1 MFKNNMSSTSEIVGK
16 SNHTKKYISYILVL
30 FTFVI
35 ALWLSSQNEG
45 PSKFPKEVTDQF
57 TFTAWVNDGED
68 YLKKNYRWITKI
80 IANYIKEGYYI
91 LEDFLLD
98 SPWLLVAALLVLPC
112 LTAGGLRLG
121 LYSMF
126 VVYFWG
132 AVGMWDESL
141 QTLAL
146 MGLSVSLC
154 VFFGVIIGV
163 FCSQSDRFQNFMKPI
178 LDTMQVMPAFVYLF
192 PAVFFFGIG
201 GAPAILA
208 TMIYAMPPII
218 RLTNTGIRQVPAETI
233 ESATSFGSS
242 KLQLLFKVKIPLSL
256 PSIMMGIN
264 QVIMMALALVVLAC
278 FIGAEG
284 IGGQVWLAIRNLDVG
299 WAMEGGL
306 CILFMAIMFDRFSI
320 AFSKDPETL
329 PQNVQKFHLLP
340 QGWERYQ
347 IARVVEKP
355 LSILSYIL
363 NLICTKVTNS
373 IAYVS
378 IIIVSLF
385 NKTSA
390 RDIGEFITKKYYLIP
405 SLILLFLIS
414 LIDSTFYE
422 FGSFPKE
429 WKLSLRQPIANTV
442 DSLTVN
448 PGFIAFTKGLRAFV
462 YLNLLRPLD
471 IFLTHI
477 PWWYTMGIFVAIGYF
492 TVGLR
497 FAFITFLL
505 LLFIGACG
513 IWSQSMITLSSVLV
527 SVALCFAIGV
537 PLGIIASYNERFRN
551 VQNVVL
557 DAMQTL
563 PYFCYLIPV
572 LMFFGGG
579 IVSAVLATVI
589 YSIPP
594 IIRLTSLGLTQVSG
608 SFSEVS
614 RSFGGTLIQTLRKI
628 KFPLAVPSLV
638 IGFNQ
643 TVIMAFAMQIVTPL
657 IGGKGLGLEVFN
669 GLARSDTGRGL
680 AAGIGI
686 VLLAI
691 IIDRISLAWTRKQRI
706 ALGLDKN

>member
-1 MFKNNMSSTSEIVGK
+1 MASRSELISK
-16 SNHTKKYISYILVL
+16 SNQSKNLITYIIIAVVFLV
-30 FTFVI
+30 
-35 ALWLSSQNEG
+35 ALWLSTQSDG
-45 PSKFPKEVTDQF
+45 PSKFPKEVTDKF

-80 IANYIKEGYYI
+80 IANYIKNGYYFI
-91 LEDFLLD
+91 EDFLID
-98 SPWLLVAALLVLPC
+98 SPWILVASMIVLPC
-112 LTAGGLRLG
+112 LIAGGLRLG
-121 LYSMF
+121 LYSCF
-126 VVYFWG
+126 VIYFWG
-132 AVGMWDESL
+132 AVGMWNESL
-141 QTLAL
+141 QTVGL
-146 MGLSVSLC
+146 MGLSVLLC
-154 VFFGVIIGV
+154 VFFGIILGIL
-163 FCSQSDRFQNFMKPI
+163 CSQSDRFEKFMKPI

-192 PAVFFFGIG
+192 PALFFFGIG

-218 RLTNTGIRQVPAETI
+218 RLTNTGIRQVSEQTI

-242 KLQLLFKVKIPLSL
+242 KLQLLLKIKIPLSL

-306 CILFMAIMFDRFSI
+306 CILFMAIMFDRFSMS
-320 AFSKDPETL
+320 FSKQEATL
-329 PQNVQKFHLLP
+329 PSDVQKFYLLP
-340 QGWERYQ
+340 QSWEKYQ
-347 IARVVEKP
+347 IARLLEKP
-355 LSILSYIL
+355 LSITHSIIQYVCIK
-363 NLICTKVTNS
+363 TTNF
-373 IAYVS
+373 IAY
-378 IIIVSLF
+378 IF
-385 NKTSA
+385 N
-390 RDIGEFITKKYYLIP
+390 
-405 SLILLFLIS
+405 FLIS
-414 LIDSTFYE
+414 FINKSTANDIAEIISRRFYIIPSFIVFFIISIIDTNIFQ
-422 FGSFPKE
+422 FGSFPEE
-429 WKLSLRQPIANTV
+429 WKLSIRQPIADGV
-442 DSLTVN
+442 KALTVH
-448 PGFIAFTKGLRAFV
+448 PGFISFTKGLRGFV
-462 YLNLLRPLD
+462 YLNLLHPLD

-477 PWWYTMGIFVAIGYF
+477 PWWYTMAVFIAISYF

-497 FAFITFLL
+497 FALITGVLL
-505 LLFIGACG
+505 VFIGACG

-527 SVALCFAIGV
+527 SVVLCFAIGV
-537 PLGIIASYNERFRN
+537 PLGIIASYNERYRN
-551 VQNVVL
+551 IQNVVL

-594 IIRLTSLGLTQVSG
+594 IIRLTALGLTQVSG
-608 SFSEVS
+608 TYSEVS
-614 RSFGGTLIQTLRKI
+614 RSFGGTLIQTLNKV

-638 IGFNQ
+638 VGFNQ

-691 IIDRISLAWTRKQRI
+691 IIDRISLAWTKKQRE
-706 ALGLDKN
+706 ALGL

>member
-1 MFKNNMSSTSEIVGK
+1 MANLAETINKTNYSKNIITYSIV
-16 SNHTKKYISYILVL
+16 
-30 FTFVI
+30 FFVFII
-35 ALWLSSQNEG
+35 ALWLSMQNEN
-45 PSKFPKEVTDQF
+45 PSKFPKVITDEF
-57 TFTAWVNDGED
+57 KFTAWVNEGED
-68 YLKKNYRWITKI
+68 YLKKNYRWFTKI
-80 IANYIKEGYYI
+80 IASYIKEGYYF
-91 LEDFLLD
+91 LEDFFLEA
-98 SPWLLVAALLVLPC
+98 PWLLVAALFFLPC
-112 LTAGGLRLG
+112 LISGGLKLG
-121 LYSMF
+121 LYSLF

-132 AVGMWDESL
+132 ATGMWNESL
-141 QTLAL
+141 QTVAL
-146 MGLSVSLC
+146 MGLSVLLC
-154 VFFGVIIGV
+154 VFFGTMLGIL
-163 FCSQSDRFQNFMKPI
+163 CSQSDRFENFMKPV

-192 PAVFFFGIG
+192 PALFFFGIG

-218 RLTNTGIRQVPAETI
+218 RLTNTGIRQVSKETV

-242 KLQLLFKVKIPLSL
+242 KLQLLLKIKIPMSL

-306 CILFMAIMFDRFSI
+306 CILFMAIMFDRFSMS
-320 AFSKDPETL
+320 FSKQIDPLPSDVQKFYLL
-329 PQNVQKFHLLP
+329 PQN
-340 QGWERYQ
+340 WEKYQ
-347 IARVVEKP
+347 IARIVEKP
-355 LSILSYIL
+355 LSLVSSIIDYICIKIT
-363 NLICTKVTNS
+363 NLI
-373 IAYVS
+373 AYIS
-378 IIIVSLF
+378 ELLISLF
-385 NKTSA
+385 SKDNA
-390 RDIGEFITKKYYLIP
+390 NEIREFISKRYYVIP
-405 SLILLFLIS
+405 SLIVLFLIS
-414 LIDSTFYE
+414 FVNSSIYEIGTFP
-422 FGSFPKE
+422 SD
-429 WKLSLRQPIANTV
+429 WKLSIRQPIADGV
-442 DSLTVN
+442 RALTVH
-448 PGFIAFTKGLRAFV
+448 PGFIGFTKGLRAFV
-462 YLNLLRPLD
+462 YLNLLHPLD
-471 IFLTHI
+471 VFLTHI
-477 PWWYTMGIFVAIGYF
+477 PWWFTMGIFISIGYF

-497 FAFITFLL
+497 FAFITAIL

-527 SVALCFAIGV
+527 SVFLCFALGV
-537 PLGIIASYNERFRN
+537 PLGIIASYSERFRN
-551 VQNVVL
+551 IQNIVL

-608 SFSEVS
+608 TYSEVS
-614 RSFGGTLIQTLRKI
+614 RSFGGTLLQTLNKV

-691 IIDRISLAWTRKQRI
+691 IIDRISLAWTKKQRI
-706 ALGLDKN
+706 ALGLEKN

>member
-1 MFKNNMSSTSEIVGK
+1 MSSEQTVIVDK
-16 SNHTKKYISYILVL
+16 SGSSKSVITYVAIILVFLVAL
-30 FTFVI
+30 F
-35 ALWLSSQNEG
+35 LSSQSEG
-45 PSKFPKEVTDQF
+45 PSKLPKVVTDEF

-68 YLKKNYRWITKI
+68 YLKKNYRWMTKI
-80 IANYIKEGYYI
+80 IAGYIKSGYYF
-91 LEDFLLD
+91 LEDFLID
-98 SPWLLVAALLVLPC
+98 SPWLLVASIIFLPC
-112 LTAGGLRLG
+112 LIAGGLRLG
-121 LYSMF
+121 LYSLF
-126 VVYFWG
+126 VIYFWG

-141 QTLAL
+141 QTVAL
-146 MGLSVSLC
+146 MGLSVLLC
-154 VFFGVIIGV
+154 VFFGVILGV
-163 FCSQSDRFQNFMKPI
+163 LCSQSDRFDGFMKPI

-192 PAVFFFGIG
+192 PALFFFGIG

-208 TMIYAMPPII
+208 TMIYAMPPVI
-218 RLTNTGIRQVPAETI
+218 RLTNSGIRQVSKDTI

-242 KLQLLFKVKIPLSL
+242 KLQLLLKIKIPLSL

-306 CILFMAIMFDRFSI
+306 CILFMAIMFDRFSM
-320 AFSKDPETL
+320 SLTKQKDILPSDVQPFYLL
-329 PQNVQKFHLLP
+329 PQNWEKF
-340 QGWERYQ
+340 QV
-347 IARVVEKP
+347 ARLIEKP
-355 LSILSYIL
+355 ILYLHFAI
-363 NLICTKVTNS
+363 NLICKSVANLIATFVKYIFS
-373 IAYVS
+373 IFNKENAEDLREFLSRRYYVIPS
-378 IIIVSLF
+378 FIVFIIISLVD
-385 NKTSA
+385 S
-390 RDIGEFITKKYYLIP
+390 YLI
-405 SLILLFLIS
+405 SIG
-414 LIDSTFYE
+414 TFPE
-422 FGSFPKE
+422 E
-429 WKLSLRQPIANTV
+429 WKLSIRQPIADGV
-442 DSLTVN
+442 KSLTIN

-471 IFLTHI
+471 TFLTHI
-477 PWWYTMGIFVAIGYF
+477 PWWYTMSVFVAIGYF

-497 FAFITFLL
+497 FAIITALL

-513 IWSQSMITLSSVLV
+513 IWPQSMITLSSVLV
-527 SVALCFAIGV
+527 SVVLCFAIGV
-537 PLGIIASYNERFRN
+537 PLGIIASYNQRFKE
-551 VQNVVL
+551 VLNVVL

-594 IIRLTSLGLTQVSG
+594 IIRLTALGLTQVSG
-608 SFSEVS
+608 TYSEVS
-614 RSFGGTLIQTLRKI
+614 RSFGGTLLQTLQKI

-643 TVIMAFAMQIVTPL
+643 TVVMAFAMQIVTPL

-691 IIDRISLAWTRKQRI
+691 IIDRITLAWTKKQRQ
-706 ALGLDKN
+706 ALGLEAN

>member
-1 MFKNNMSSTSEIVGK
+1 M
-16 SNHTKKYISYILVL
+16 
-30 FTFVI
+30 
-35 ALWLSSQNEG
+35 
-45 PSKFPKEVTDQF
+45 
-57 TFTAWVNDGED
+57 
-68 YLKKNYRWITKI
+68 TKI
-80 IANYIKEGYYI
+80 IAGYIKSGYYF
-91 LEDFLLD
+91 LEDFLID
-98 SPWLLVAALLVLPC
+98 SPWLLVASIIFLPC
-112 LTAGGLRLG
+112 LIAGGLRLG
-121 LYSMF
+121 LYSLF
-126 VVYFWG
+126 VIYFWG

-141 QTLAL
+141 QTVAL
-146 MGLSVSLC
+146 MGLSVLLC
-154 VFFGVIIGV
+154 VFFGVILGV
-163 FCSQSDRFQNFMKPI
+163 LCSQSDRFDGFMKPI

-192 PAVFFFGIG
+192 PALFFFGIG

-208 TMIYAMPPII
+208 TMIYAMPPVI
-218 RLTNTGIRQVPAETI
+218 RLTNSGIRQVSKDTI

-242 KLQLLFKVKIPLSL
+242 KLQLLFKIKIPLSL

-306 CILFMAIMFDRFSI
+306 CILFMAIMFDRFSM
-320 AFSKDPETL
+320 SLTKQKDILPSDVQPFYLL
-329 PQNVQKFHLLP
+329 PQNWEKF
-340 QGWERYQ
+340 QV
-347 IARVVEKP
+347 ARLIEKP
-355 LSILSYIL
+355 ILYLHFAI
-363 NLICTKVTNS
+363 NLICKSVTNFIATFVKYIFS
-373 IAYVS
+373 IFNKENAEDLREFLSRRYYVIPS
-378 IIIVSLF
+378 FIVFIIISLVD
-385 NKTSA
+385 S
-390 RDIGEFITKKYYLIP
+390 YLI
-405 SLILLFLIS
+405 SIG
-414 LIDSTFYE
+414 TFPE
-422 FGSFPKE
+422 E
-429 WKLSLRQPIANTV
+429 WKLSIRQPIADGV
-442 DSLTVN
+442 KSLTIN

-471 IFLTHI
+471 TFLTHI
-477 PWWYTMGIFVAIGYF
+477 PWWYTMSVFVAIGYF

-497 FAFITFLL
+497 FAIITALL

-513 IWSQSMITLSSVLV
+513 IWPQSMITLSSVLV
-527 SVALCFAIGV
+527 SVVLCFAIGV
-537 PLGIIASYNERFRN
+537 PLGIIASYNQRFKE
-551 VQNVVL
+551 VLNVVL

-594 IIRLTSLGLTQVSG
+594 IIRLTALGLTQVSG
-608 SFSEVS
+608 TYSEVS
-614 RSFGGTLIQTLRKI
+614 RSFGGTLLQTLQKI

-643 TVIMAFAMQIVTPL
+643 TVVMAFAMQIVTPL

-691 IIDRISLAWTRKQRI
+691 IIDRITLAWTKKQRQ
-706 ALGLDKN
+706 ALGLEAN

>member
-1 MFKNNMSSTSEIVGK
+1 MDAVQKTLENKNNTK
-16 SNHTKKYISYILVL
+16 SIIKYSLVL
-30 FTFVI
+30 LVFI
-35 ALWLSSQNEG
+35 GALFLSTQNDG
-45 PSKFPKEVTDQF
+45 PSKFPKVVTDEF
-57 TFTAWVNDGED
+57 TFTAWVNEGED

-80 IANYIKEGYYI
+80 LANYIKAGYYF

-98 SPWLLVAALLVLPC
+98 SPWILVAAILTLPC
-112 LTAGGLRLG
+112 FIVGGLKLG
-121 LYSMF
+121 LFSCF
-126 VVYFWG
+126 VIYFWG
-132 AVGMWDESL
+132 AVGLWEASL
-141 QTLAL
+141 QTVAL
-146 MGLSVSLC
+146 MGLSVFLC
-154 VFFGVIIGV
+154 VFFGVLLGIA
-163 FCSQSDRFQNFMKPI
+163 CSQSDRFENFMKPV

-192 PAVFFFGIG
+192 PALFFFGIG

-208 TMIYAMPPII
+208 TMIYSMPPII
-218 RLTNTGIRQVPAETI
+218 RLTNTGIRQVSKETV

-242 KLQLLFKVKIPLSL
+242 KLQLLLKIKIPMSL

-284 IGGQVWLAIRNLDVG
+284 IGGQVWQAIRRLDVG

-306 CILFMAIMFDRFSI
+306 CILFMAIMFDRFSK
-320 AFSKDPETL
+320 ACSNKEDKL
-329 PQNVQKFHLLP
+329 PSNVKKFHLLP
-340 QGWERYQ
+340 QNLEKYK
-347 IARVVEKP
+347 IARILEMP
-355 LSILSYIL
+355 LDIASKIIDFICIKITNFIAILTSILI
-363 NLICTKVTNS
+363 S
-373 IAYVS
+373 I
-378 IIIVSLF
+378 F
-385 NKTSA
+385 NKNA
-390 RDIGEFITKKYYLIP
+390 ANDIGEFITGRFYLIP
-405 SLILLFLIS
+405 SLLALFVIS
-414 LIDSTFYE
+414 FIDSNLYE
-422 FGSFPKE
+422 IGTFPKE
-429 WKLSLRQPIANTV
+429 WKLSIRQPISNAV
-442 DSLTVN
+442 ESLTVD
-448 PGFIAFTKGLRAFV
+448 PGFIAFSKGLRGFV

-471 IFLTHI
+471 IFLTHT
-477 PWWYTMGIFVAIGYF
+477 PWWYTLAVFASIGYF

-497 FAFITFLL
+497 FAIITIIL

-513 IWSQSMITLSSVLV
+513 IWPQSMITLSSVLV
-527 SVALCFAIGV
+527 SVLLCFIIGV
-537 PLGIIASYNERFRN
+537 PLGIIASYSERFKN
-551 VQNVVL
+551 IQDVVL

-594 IIRLTSLGLTQVSG
+594 IIRLTALGLTQVSG
-608 SFSEVS
+608 TYSEVS
-614 RSFGGTLIQTLRKI
+614 RSFGGSLLQTLNKV

-680 AAGIGI
+680 AAGVGI

-691 IIDRISLAWTRKQRI
+691 IIDRISLAWTKKQRI
-706 ALGLDKN
+706 ALGLAKK

>member
-1 MFKNNMSSTSEIVGK
+1 MSSSTELLAK
-16 SNHTKKYISYILVL
+16 PNHSKKVISYVLILL
-30 FTFVI
+30 TFLV
-35 ALWLSSQNEG
+35 ALWLSTQSEG
-45 PSKFPKEVTDQF
+45 PSKFPKVVTDEF
-57 TFTAWVNDGED
+57 KFTAWVNDGES

-80 IANYIKEGYYI
+80 IANYIKEGYYF
-91 LEDFLLD
+91 LEDFFLD
-98 SPWLLVAALLVLPC
+98 SPWILIAAIMVLPC
-112 LTAGGLRLG
+112 LIAGGLRLG
-121 LYSMF
+121 LYSCF
-126 VVYFWG
+126 VIYFWG

-141 QTLAL
+141 QTVAL
-146 MGLSVSLC
+146 MGLSVLLC
-154 VFFGVIIGV
+154 VFFGVTLGV
-163 FCSQSDRFQNFMKPI
+163 LCSQSDRFENFMKPI

-192 PAVFFFGIG
+192 PALFFFGIG

-218 RLTNTGIRQVPAETI
+218 RLTNSGIRQVSKESI

-242 KLQLLFKVKIPLSL
+242 KLQLLFKIKIPLSL
-256 PSIMMGIN
+256 PSIMMGVN

-306 CILFMAIMFDRFSI
+306 CILFMAIMLDRFSL
-320 AFSKDPETL
+320 AFSKEPETL
-329 PQNVQKFHLLP
+329 PLDVQKFYLLP
-340 QGWERYQ
+340 QSWEKYQ
-347 IARVVEKP
+347 IARVIEKP
-355 LSILSYIL
+355 LSLLSYITDV
-363 NLICTKVTNS
+363 ICTKITNL
-373 IAYVS
+373 IAY
-378 IIIVSLF
+378 IFTLIVSLI
-385 NKTSA
+385 NKSSA
-390 RDIGEFITKKYYLIP
+390 LDVGDFISRKYYLIP
-405 SLILLFLIS
+405 SLLILFLIS
-414 LIDSTFYE
+414 FIDSTFFE
-422 FGSFPKE
+422 FGTFPKD
-429 WKLSLRQPIANTV
+429 WKLSLRQPIANGV
-442 DSLTVN
+442 ESLTVN
-448 PGFIAFTKGLRAFV
+448 ESFIAFTKGLRGFV
-462 YLNLLRPLD
+462 YLKLLKPLD
-471 IFLTHI
+471 TFLTHI

-497 FAFITFLL
+497 FAFITLLL
-505 LLFIGACG
+505 LLFIAACG
-513 IWSQSMITLSSVLV
+513 IWTQSMVTLSSVLV
-527 SVALCFAIGV
+527 SVALCFALGV
-537 PLGIIASYNERFRN
+537 PLGVIASYNERFRN
-551 VQNVVL
+551 IQNVVL

-608 SFSEVS
+608 SYSEVS
-614 RSFGGTLIQTLRKI
+614 RSFGGTLMQTLKKV

-691 IIDRISLAWTRKQRI
+691 IIDRISLAWTRKQRL
-706 ALGLDKN
+706 ALGLSKN

>member
-1 MFKNNMSSTSEIVGK
+1 MSAEILGK
-16 SNHTKKYISYILVL
+16 SKPSKNIIKYLAVL
-30 FTFVI
+30 LIFLG
-35 ALWLSSQNEG
+35 ALWLSIQSEG
-45 PSKFPKEVTDQF
+45 QSKFPKSVTDEF

-80 IANYIKEGYYI
+80 IAGYIKSGYYF
-91 LEDFLLD
+91 LEDFLIE
-98 SPWLLVAALLVLPC
+98 SPWLLIASILFLPC
-112 LTAGGLRLG
+112 LIAGGLRLG
-121 LYSMF
+121 LYSLF
-126 VVYFWG
+126 VIYFWG
-132 AVGMWDESL
+132 GVGMWDESL

-146 MGLSVSLC
+146 MGLSVVLC
-154 VFFGVIIGV
+154 VFFGVVLGV
-163 FCSQSDRFQNFMKPI
+163 LCSQSDRFENFMKPI

-192 PAVFFFGIG
+192 PALFFFGIG

-208 TMIYAMPPII
+208 TMIYAMPPVI
-218 RLTNTGIRQVPAETI
+218 RLTNAGIRQVSEQII

-242 KLQLLFKVKIPLSL
+242 KLQLLFKIKIPLSL

-306 CILFMAIMFDRFSI
+306 CILFMAIMFDRFSMS
-320 AFSKDPETL
+320 FSKESERL
-329 PQNVQKFHLLP
+329 PSDVQKFYLLP
-340 QGWERYQ
+340 QSWEKYL
-347 IARVVEKP
+347 IARIIEKP
-355 LSILSYIL
+355 LSILHMILNQICKSITNFISYI
-363 NLICTKVTNS
+363 S
-373 IAYVS
+373 EF
-378 IIIVSLF
+378 IISLF
-385 NKTSA
+385 NKPLG
-390 RDIGEFITKKYYLIP
+390 RDFGEFIANRFYIIP
-405 SLILLFLIS
+405 SFVVFFIIS
-414 LIDSTFYE
+414 FVDTNIISIGTFPE
-422 FGSFPKE
+422 E
-429 WKLSLRQPIANTV
+429 WKLSIRQPIADTV
-442 DSLTVN
+442 KSLTVN

-462 YLNLLRPLD
+462 YLNLLNPLD
-471 IFLTHI
+471 TFLTHT
-477 PWWYTMGIFVAIGYF
+477 PWWYTTAVFALIGYY

-497 FAFITFLL
+497 FAFITVLL

-513 IWSQSMITLSSVLV
+513 IWPQSMITLSSVLV

-537 PLGIIASYNERFRN
+537 PLGIIASYNPRFKN
-551 VQNVVL
+551 IQNVVL

-608 SFSEVS
+608 TFSEVS
-614 RSFGGTLIQTLRKI
+614 RSFGGTTLQTLNKV

-686 VLLAI
+686 VLMAI
-691 IIDRISLAWTRKQRI
+691 IIDRISLAWTKKQRE
-706 ALGLDKN
+706 ALGL

>member
-1 MFKNNMSSTSEIVGK
+1 MSSEQTVVINK
-16 SNHTKKYISYILVL
+16 SNSTKSILTYSLILLV
-30 FTFVI
+30 FII
-35 ALWLSSQNEG
+35 ALFLSNQSEG
-45 PSKFPKEVTDQF
+45 PSKLPKVVTDEF

-68 YLKKNYRWITKI
+68 YLKKNYRWVTKI
-80 IANYIKEGYYI
+80 IAGYIKSGYYF
-91 LEDFLLD
+91 LEDFLID
-98 SPWLLVAALLVLPC
+98 SPWLLIASIIFLPC
-112 LTAGGLRLG
+112 LIAGGLRLG
-121 LYSMF
+121 LYSLF
-126 VVYFWG
+126 VIYFWG

-141 QTLAL
+141 QTVAL
-146 MGLSVSLC
+146 MGLSVLLC
-154 VFFGVIIGV
+154 VFFGVILGV
-163 FCSQSDRFQNFMKPI
+163 LCSQSDRFDGFMKPI

-192 PAVFFFGIG
+192 PALFFFGIG

-208 TMIYAMPPII
+208 TMIYAMPPVI
-218 RLTNTGIRQVPAETI
+218 RLTNSGIRQVSKDTI

-242 KLQLLFKVKIPLSL
+242 KLQLLFKIKIPLSL

-306 CILFMAIMFDRFSI
+306 CILFMAIMFDRFSM
-320 AFSKDPETL
+320 SLTKQKDTL
-329 PQNVQKFHLLP
+329 PSDVQEFYLLP
-340 QGWERYQ
+340 QSWEKFQ
-347 IARVVEKP
+347 VARFIEKP
-355 LSILSYIL
+355 LLYL
-363 NLICTKVTNS
+363 HFVVNLVCTNITNF
-373 IAYVS
+373 IA
-378 IIIVSLF
+378 IVFRNIFLFF
-385 NKTSA
+385 NKDFA
-390 RDIGEFITKKYYLIP
+390 EDLRDFLSKRYYIIP
-405 SLILLFLIS
+405 SFIVFLIIS
-414 LIDSTFYE
+414 LIDSYLISIGTFPE
-422 FGSFPKE
+422 E
-429 WKLSLRQPIANTV
+429 WKLSIRQPIADGV
-442 DSLTVN
+442 KSLTVN
-448 PGFIAFTKGLRAFV
+448 PGFIAFAKGLRAFV

-471 IFLTHI
+471 TFLTHI
-477 PWWYTMGIFVAIGYF
+477 PWWYTMSVFVAIGYF

-497 FAFITFLL
+497 FAVITALL

-513 IWSQSMITLSSVLV
+513 IWPQSMITLSSVLV
-527 SVALCFAIGV
+527 SVVLCFAIGV
-537 PLGIIASYNERFRN
+537 PLGIIASYNQRFKE
-551 VQNVVL
+551 VLNVVL

-589 YSIPP
+589 YAIPP
-594 IIRLTSLGLTQVSG
+594 IIRLTALGLTQVSG
-608 SFSEVS
+608 TYSEVS
-614 RSFGGTLIQTLRKI
+614 RSFGGTLFQTLKKI

-643 TVIMAFAMQIVTPL
+643 TVVMAFAMQIVTPL

-691 IIDRISLAWTRKQRI
+691 IIDRITLAWTKKQRQ
-706 ALGLDKN
+706 ALGLDAN

>member
-1 MFKNNMSSTSEIVGK
+1 MSSEQTVIVDK
-16 SNHTKKYISYILVL
+16 SGSSKSVITYVAILLVFLVAL
-30 FTFVI
+30 F
-35 ALWLSSQNEG
+35 LSSQSEG
-45 PSKFPKEVTDQF
+45 PSKLPKVVTDEF

-68 YLKKNYRWITKI
+68 YLKKNYRWMTKI
-80 IANYIKEGYYI
+80 IAGYIKSGYYF
-91 LEDFLLD
+91 LEDFLID
-98 SPWLLVAALLVLPC
+98 SPWLLVASIIFLPC
-112 LTAGGLRLG
+112 LIAGGLRLG
-121 LYSMF
+121 LYSLF
-126 VVYFWG
+126 VIYFWG

-141 QTLAL
+141 QTVAL
-146 MGLSVSLC
+146 MGLSVLLC
-154 VFFGVIIGV
+154 VFFGVILGV
-163 FCSQSDRFQNFMKPI
+163 LCSQSDRFDGFMKPI

-192 PAVFFFGIG
+192 PALFFFGIG

-208 TMIYAMPPII
+208 TMIYAMPPVI
-218 RLTNTGIRQVPAETI
+218 RLTNSGIRQVSKDTI

-242 KLQLLFKVKIPLSL
+242 KLQLLFKIKIPLSL

-306 CILFMAIMFDRFSI
+306 CILFMAIMFDRFSM
-320 AFSKDPETL
+320 SLTKQKDIL
-329 PQNVQKFHLLP
+329 PSDVQPFYLLP
-340 QGWERYQ
+340 QSWEKFQ
-347 IARVVEKP
+347 VARLIEKP
-355 LSILSYIL
+355 ILYLHFAI
-363 NLICTKVTNS
+363 NLICKSVTNLIATFVKYIFS
-373 IAYVS
+373 IFNKENAEDLREFLTRRYYVIPS
-378 IIIVSLF
+378 FIVFIIISLVD
-385 NKTSA
+385 S
-390 RDIGEFITKKYYLIP
+390 YLI
-405 SLILLFLIS
+405 SIG
-414 LIDSTFYE
+414 TFPE
-422 FGSFPKE
+422 E
-429 WKLSLRQPIANTV
+429 WKLSIRQPIADGV
-442 DSLTVN
+442 KSLTIN

-471 IFLTHI
+471 TFLTHI
-477 PWWYTMGIFVAIGYF
+477 PWWYTMSVFVAIGYF

-497 FAFITFLL
+497 FAIITALL

-513 IWSQSMITLSSVLV
+513 IWPQSMITLSSVLV
-527 SVALCFAIGV
+527 SVVLCFAIGV
-537 PLGIIASYNERFRN
+537 PLGIIASYNQRFKE
-551 VQNVVL
+551 VLNVVL

-594 IIRLTSLGLTQVSG
+594 IIRLTALGLTQVSG
-608 SFSEVS
+608 TYSEVS
-614 RSFGGTLIQTLRKI
+614 RSFGGTLLQTLQKI

-643 TVIMAFAMQIVTPL
+643 TVVMAFAMQIVTPL

-691 IIDRISLAWTRKQRI
+691 IIDRITLAWTKKQRQ
-706 ALGLDKN
+706 ALGLEAN

>member
-1 MFKNNMSSTSEIVGK
+1 MANHTEILGK
-16 SNHTKKYISYILVL
+16 SNQSKNIITYSLVIL
-30 FTFVI
+30 TFLV
-35 ALWLSSQNEG
+35 ALWLSFQNDS
-45 PSKFPKEVTDQF
+45 PSKFPKVVTDEF

-80 IANYIKEGYYI
+80 IANYIKEGYYF

-98 SPWLLVAALLVLPC
+98 SPWLLVAAIIFLPC
-112 LTAGGLRLG
+112 LIAGGLRLG
-121 LYSMF
+121 LYSLF
-126 VVYFWG
+126 VIYFWG
-132 AVGMWDESL
+132 GVGMWDESL
-141 QTLAL
+141 QTVAL
-146 MGLSVSLC
+146 MGLSVLLC
-154 VFFGVIIGV
+154 VFFGVIIGIL
-163 FCSQSDRFQNFMKPI
+163 CSQSDRFEKFMKPI

-192 PAVFFFGIG
+192 PALFFFGIG

-208 TMIYAMPPII
+208 TLIYAMPPII
-218 RLTNTGIRQVPAETI
+218 RLTNSGIRQVSKETI

-242 KLQLLFKVKIPLSL
+242 KLQLLFKIKIPLSL

-306 CILFMAIMFDRFSI
+306 CILFMAIMFDRFSM
-320 AFSKDPETL
+320 SLTKQKDIL
-329 PQNVQKFHLLP
+329 PSDVQPFYLLP
-340 QGWERYQ
+340 QSWEKFQ
-347 IARVVEKP
+347 VARLIEKP
-355 LSILSYIL
+355 ILYLHFAI
-363 NLICTKVTNS
+363 NLICKSVTNLIATFVKYIFS
-373 IAYVS
+373 IFNKENAEDLREFLSRRYYVIPS
-378 IIIVSLF
+378 FIVFIIISLVD
-385 NKTSA
+385 S
-390 RDIGEFITKKYYLIP
+390 YLI
-405 SLILLFLIS
+405 SIG
-414 LIDSTFYE
+414 TFPE
-422 FGSFPKE
+422 E
-429 WKLSLRQPIANTV
+429 WKLSIRQPIADGV
-442 DSLTVN
+442 KSLTIN

-471 IFLTHI
+471 TFLTHI
-477 PWWYTMGIFVAIGYF
+477 PWWYTMSVFVAIGYF

-497 FAFITFLL
+497 FAIITALL

-513 IWSQSMITLSSVLV
+513 IWPQSMITLSSVLV
-527 SVALCFAIGV
+527 SVVLCFAIGV
-537 PLGIIASYNERFRN
+537 PLGIIASYNQRFKE
-551 VQNVVL
+551 VLNVVL

-594 IIRLTSLGLTQVSG
+594 IIRLTALGLTQVSG
-608 SFSEVS
+608 TYSEVS
-614 RSFGGTLIQTLRKI
+614 RSFGGTLLQTLQKI

-643 TVIMAFAMQIVTPL
+643 TVVMAFAMQIVTPL

-691 IIDRISLAWTRKQRI
+691 IIDRITLAWTKKQRQ
-706 ALGLDKN
+706 ALGLEAN

>member
-1 MFKNNMSSTSEIVGK
+1 M
-16 SNHTKKYISYILVL
+16 
-30 FTFVI
+30 
-35 ALWLSSQNEG
+35 
-45 PSKFPKEVTDQF
+45 PKVVTDEF

-68 YLKKNYRWITKI
+68 YLKKNYRWFTKI
-80 IANYIKEGYYI
+80 IAGYIKNGYYF
-91 LEDFLLD
+91 LEAFLIA
-98 SPWLLVAALLVLPC
+98 SPWLLVAAIIFLPC
-112 LTAGGLRLG
+112 LIAGGLRLG
-121 LYSMF
+121 LYSLF
-126 VVYFWG
+126 VIYFWG
-132 AVGMWDESL
+132 GTGMWDESM

-146 MGLSVSLC
+146 MGLSVLLC
-154 VFFGVIIGV
+154 VVVGVTLGV
-163 FCSQSDRFQNFMKPI
+163 MCSQSDRFDNFMKPI

-192 PAVFFFGIG
+192 PALFFFGIG

-218 RLTNTGIRQVPAETI
+218 RLTNTGIRQVPEQTI

-242 KLQLLFKVKIPLSL
+242 KLQLLFKIKIPLSL

-306 CILFMAIMFDRFSI
+306 CILFMAIMFDRFGL
-320 AFSKDPETL
+320 ALSKTKETL
-329 PQNVQKFHLLP
+329 PSDVQKFYLLP
-340 QGWERYQ
+340 QSWEKYT
-347 IARVVEKP
+347 IAKIIEKP
-355 LSILSYIL
+355 LEFLSGLVNFVCI
-363 NLICTKVTNS
+363 NITKY
-373 IAYVS
+373 IAY
-378 IIIVSLF
+378 IFEFLISLF
-385 NKTSA
+385 NKDTA
-390 RDIGEFITKKYYLIP
+390 KDIGELLSKRYYVIP
-405 SLILLFLIS
+405 SFIIFFLIS
-414 LIDSTFYE
+414 FIDSSLFKIGTFPE
-422 FGSFPKE
+422 D
-429 WKLSLRQPIANTV
+429 WKLSIRQPIADGV
-442 DSLTVN
+442 KSLTVN
-448 PGFIAFTKGLRAFV
+448 PGFIAFTKGLRAFI

-471 IFLTHI
+471 TFLTHI
-477 PWWYTMGIFVAIGYF
+477 PWWYTTGIFVAIGYF

-497 FAFITFLL
+497 FAFVTLLL
-505 LLFIGACG
+505 LLFIGANG
-513 IWSQSMITLSSVLV
+513 IWPQAMITLSSVLV
-527 SVALCFAIGV
+527 SVILCFAIGV

-579 IVSAVLATVI
+579 TVSAVLATVI

-608 SFSEVS
+608 TYSEVS
-614 RSFGGTLIQTLRKI
+614 RSFGGTLLQTLNKV

-638 IGFNQ
+638 VGFNQ

-691 IIDRISLAWTRKQRI
+691 IIDRISLAWTKKQRI
-706 ALGLDKN
+706 ALGLIKN

>member
-1 MFKNNMSSTSEIVGK
+1 MSSEQTVIVDK
-16 SNHTKKYISYILVL
+16 SGSSKSIITYVAILLVFLVAL
-30 FTFVI
+30 F
-35 ALWLSSQNEG
+35 LSSQSEG
-45 PSKFPKEVTDQF
+45 PSKLPKVVTDEF

-80 IANYIKEGYYI
+80 IAGYIKSGYYF
-91 LEDFLLD
+91 LEDFLID
-98 SPWLLVAALLVLPC
+98 SPWLLVASIIFLPC
-112 LTAGGLRLG
+112 LIVGGLRLG
-121 LYSMF
+121 LYSLF
-126 VVYFWG
+126 VIYFWG

-141 QTLAL
+141 QTVAL
-146 MGLSVSLC
+146 MGLSVLLC
-154 VFFGVIIGV
+154 VFFGVILGV
-163 FCSQSDRFQNFMKPI
+163 LCSQSDRFDGFMKPI

-192 PAVFFFGIG
+192 PALFFFGIG

-208 TMIYAMPPII
+208 TMIYAMPPVI
-218 RLTNTGIRQVPAETI
+218 RLTNSGIRQVSKDTI

-242 KLQLLFKVKIPLSL
+242 KLQLLFKIKIPLSL

-306 CILFMAIMFDRFSI
+306 CILFMAIMFDRFSM
-320 AFSKDPETL
+320 SLTKQKDIL
-329 PQNVQKFHLLP
+329 PSDVQPFYLLP
-340 QGWERYQ
+340 QSWEKFQ
-347 IARVVEKP
+347 VARLIEKP
-355 LSILSYIL
+355 ILYLHFAI
-363 NLICTKVTNS
+363 NLICKSVTNLIATFVKYIFS
-373 IAYVS
+373 IFNKENAEDLKEFLSRRYYVIPS
-378 IIIVSLF
+378 FIVFIIISLVD
-385 NKTSA
+385 S
-390 RDIGEFITKKYYLIP
+390 YLI
-405 SLILLFLIS
+405 SIG
-414 LIDSTFYE
+414 TFPE
-422 FGSFPKE
+422 E
-429 WKLSLRQPIANTV
+429 WKLSIRQPIADGV
-442 DSLTVN
+442 KSLTIN

-471 IFLTHI
+471 TFLTHI
-477 PWWYTMGIFVAIGYF
+477 PWWYTMSVFVAIGYF

-497 FAFITFLL
+497 FAIITALL

-513 IWSQSMITLSSVLV
+513 IWPQSMITLSSVLV
-527 SVALCFAIGV
+527 SVVLCFAIGV
-537 PLGIIASYNERFRN
+537 PLGITASYNQRFKE
-551 VQNVVL
+551 VLNVVL

-594 IIRLTSLGLTQVSG
+594 IIRLTALGLTQVSG
-608 SFSEVS
+608 TYSEVS
-614 RSFGGTLIQTLRKI
+614 RSFGGTLLQTLQKI

-643 TVIMAFAMQIVTPL
+643 TVVMAFAMQIVTPL

-691 IIDRISLAWTRKQRI
+691 IIDRITLAWTKKQRQ
-706 ALGLDKN
+706 ALGLEAN

>member
-1 MFKNNMSSTSEIVGK
+1 MSSEQTVIVDK
-16 SNHTKKYISYILVL
+16 SGNSKSVITYVAILLVFLVAL
-30 FTFVI
+30 F
-35 ALWLSSQNEG
+35 LSSQSEG
-45 PSKFPKEVTDQF
+45 PSKLPKVVTDEF

-68 YLKKNYRWITKI
+68 YLKKNYRWMTKI
-80 IANYIKEGYYI
+80 IAGYIKSGYYF
-91 LEDFLLD
+91 LEDFLID
-98 SPWLLVAALLVLPC
+98 SPWLLVASIIFLPC
-112 LTAGGLRLG
+112 LIAGGLRLG
-121 LYSMF
+121 LYSLF
-126 VVYFWG
+126 VIYFWG

-141 QTLAL
+141 QTVAL
-146 MGLSVSLC
+146 MGLSVLLC
-154 VFFGVIIGV
+154 VFFGVILGV
-163 FCSQSDRFQNFMKPI
+163 LCSQSDRFDGFMKPI

-192 PAVFFFGIG
+192 PALFFFGIG

-208 TMIYAMPPII
+208 TMIYAMPPVI
-218 RLTNTGIRQVPAETI
+218 RLTNSGIRQVSKDTI

-242 KLQLLFKVKIPLSL
+242 KLQLLFKIKIPLSL

-306 CILFMAIMFDRFSI
+306 CILFMAIMFDRFSM
-320 AFSKDPETL
+320 SLTKQKDILPSDVQPFYLL
-329 PQNVQKFHLLP
+329 PQNWEKF
-340 QGWERYQ
+340 QV
-347 IARVVEKP
+347 ARLIEKP
-355 LSILSYIL
+355 ILYLHFAI
-363 NLICTKVTNS
+363 NLICKSVTNLIATFVKYIFS
-373 IAYVS
+373 IFNKENAEDLREFLSRRYYVIPS
-378 IIIVSLF
+378 FIVFIIISLVD
-385 NKTSA
+385 S
-390 RDIGEFITKKYYLIP
+390 YLI
-405 SLILLFLIS
+405 SIG
-414 LIDSTFYE
+414 TFPE
-422 FGSFPKE
+422 E
-429 WKLSLRQPIANTV
+429 WKLSIRQPIADGV
-442 DSLTVN
+442 KSLTIN

-471 IFLTHI
+471 TFLTHI
-477 PWWYTMGIFVAIGYF
+477 PWWYTMSVFVAIGYF

-497 FAFITFLL
+497 FAIITALL

-513 IWSQSMITLSSVLV
+513 IWPQSMITLSSVLV
-527 SVALCFAIGV
+527 SVVLCFAIGV
-537 PLGIIASYNERFRN
+537 PLGIIASYNQRFKE
-551 VQNVVL
+551 VLNVVL

-594 IIRLTSLGLTQVSG
+594 IIRLTALGLTQVSG
-608 SFSEVS
+608 TYSEVS
-614 RSFGGTLIQTLRKI
+614 RSFGGTLLQTLQKI

-643 TVIMAFAMQIVTPL
+643 TVVMAFAMQIVTPL

-691 IIDRISLAWTRKQRI
+691 IIDRITLAWTKKQRQ
-706 ALGLDKN
+706 ALGLEAN

>member
-1 MFKNNMSSTSEIVGK
+1 MSSEQTVVINK
-16 SNHTKKYISYILVL
+16 SNSTKSILTYTLILLV
-30 FTFVI
+30 FII
-35 ALWLSSQNEG
+35 ALFLSNQSEG
-45 PSKFPKEVTDQF
+45 PSKLPKVVTDEF

-68 YLKKNYRWITKI
+68 YLKKNYRWVTKI
-80 IANYIKEGYYI
+80 IAGYIKSGYYF
-91 LEDFLLD
+91 LEDFLID
-98 SPWLLVAALLVLPC
+98 SPWLLIASIIFLPC
-112 LTAGGLRLG
+112 LIAGGLRLG
-121 LYSMF
+121 LYSLF
-126 VVYFWG
+126 VIYFWG

-141 QTLAL
+141 QTVAL
-146 MGLSVSLC
+146 MGLSVLLC
-154 VFFGVIIGV
+154 VFFGVILGV
-163 FCSQSDRFQNFMKPI
+163 LCSQSDRFDGFMKPI

-192 PAVFFFGIG
+192 PALFFFGIG

-208 TMIYAMPPII
+208 TMIYAMPPVI
-218 RLTNTGIRQVPAETI
+218 RLTNSGIRQVSKDTI

-242 KLQLLFKVKIPLSL
+242 KLQLLFKIKIPLSL

-306 CILFMAIMFDRFSI
+306 CILFMAIMFDRFSM
-320 AFSKDPETL
+320 SLTKQKDTL
-329 PQNVQKFHLLP
+329 PSDVQEFYLLP
-340 QGWERYQ
+340 QSWEKFQ
-347 IARVVEKP
+347 VARFIEKP
-355 LSILSYIL
+355 LLYL
-363 NLICTKVTNS
+363 HFVVNLVCTKITNF
-373 IAYVS
+373 IA
-378 IIIVSLF
+378 IVFRNIFLFF
-385 NKTSA
+385 NKDFA
-390 RDIGEFITKKYYLIP
+390 EDLRDFLSKRYYIIP
-405 SLILLFLIS
+405 SFIVFLIIS
-414 LIDSTFYE
+414 LIDSYLISIGTFPE
-422 FGSFPKE
+422 E
-429 WKLSLRQPIANTV
+429 WKLSIRQPIADGV
-442 DSLTVN
+442 KSLTVN

-471 IFLTHI
+471 TFLTHI
-477 PWWYTMGIFVAIGYF
+477 PWWYTMSVFVAIGYF

-497 FAFITFLL
+497 FAVITALL

-513 IWSQSMITLSSVLV
+513 IWPQSMITLSSVLV
-527 SVALCFAIGV
+527 SVVLCFAIGV
-537 PLGIIASYNERFRN
+537 PLGIIASYNQRFKE
-551 VQNVVL
+551 VLNVVL

-589 YSIPP
+589 YAIPP
-594 IIRLTSLGLTQVSG
+594 IIRLTALGLTQVSG
-608 SFSEVS
+608 TYSEVS
-614 RSFGGTLIQTLRKI
+614 RSFGGTLFQTLKKI

-643 TVIMAFAMQIVTPL
+643 TVVMAFAMQIVTPL

-691 IIDRISLAWTRKQRI
+691 IIDRITLAWTKKQRQ
-706 ALGLDKN
+706 ALGLDAN

>member
-1 MFKNNMSSTSEIVGK
+1 MSSEQTVVINK
-16 SNHTKKYISYILVL
+16 SNSTKSILTYSLILLV
-30 FTFVI
+30 FII
-35 ALWLSSQNEG
+35 ALFLSNQSEG
-45 PSKFPKEVTDQF
+45 PSKLPKVVTDEF

-68 YLKKNYRWITKI
+68 YLKKNYRWVTKI
-80 IANYIKEGYYI
+80 IAGYIKSGYYF
-91 LEDFLLD
+91 LEDFLID
-98 SPWLLVAALLVLPC
+98 SPWLLIASIIFLPC
-112 LTAGGLRLG
+112 LIAGGLRLG
-121 LYSMF
+121 LYSLF
-126 VVYFWG
+126 VIYFWG

-141 QTLAL
+141 QTVAL
-146 MGLSVSLC
+146 MGLSVLLC
-154 VFFGVIIGV
+154 VFFGVILGV
-163 FCSQSDRFQNFMKPI
+163 LCSQSDRFDGFMKPI

-192 PAVFFFGIG
+192 PALFFFGIG

-208 TMIYAMPPII
+208 TMIYAMPPVI
-218 RLTNTGIRQVPAETI
+218 RLTNSGIRQVSKDTI

-242 KLQLLFKVKIPLSL
+242 KLQLLFKIKIPLSL

-306 CILFMAIMFDRFSI
+306 CILFMAIMFDRFSM
-320 AFSKDPETL
+320 SLTKQKDTL
-329 PQNVQKFHLLP
+329 PSDVQEFYLLP
-340 QGWERYQ
+340 QSWEKFQ
-347 IARVVEKP
+347 VARFIEKP
-355 LSILSYIL
+355 LLYLHFII
-363 NLICTKVTNS
+363 NLVCTNITNF
-373 IAYVS
+373 IA
-378 IIIVSLF
+378 IVFRNIFLFF
-385 NKTSA
+385 NKDFA
-390 RDIGEFITKKYYLIP
+390 EDLRDFLSKRYYIIP
-405 SLILLFLIS
+405 SFIVFLIIS
-414 LIDSTFYE
+414 LIDSYLISIGTFPE
-422 FGSFPKE
+422 E
-429 WKLSLRQPIANTV
+429 WKLSIRQPIADGV
-442 DSLTVN
+442 KSLTVN
-448 PGFIAFTKGLRAFV
+448 PGFIAFAKGLRAFV

-471 IFLTHI
+471 TFLTHI
-477 PWWYTMGIFVAIGYF
+477 PWWYTMSVFVAIGYF

-497 FAFITFLL
+497 FAVITALL

-513 IWSQSMITLSSVLV
+513 IWPQSMITLSSVLV
-527 SVALCFAIGV
+527 SVVLCFAIGV
-537 PLGIIASYNERFRN
+537 PLGIIASYNQRFKE
-551 VQNVVL
+551 VLNVVL

-589 YSIPP
+589 YAIPP
-594 IIRLTSLGLTQVSG
+594 IIRLTALGLTQVSG
-608 SFSEVS
+608 TYSEVS
-614 RSFGGTLIQTLRKI
+614 RSFGGTLFQTLKKI

-643 TVIMAFAMQIVTPL
+643 TVVMAFAMQIVTPL

-691 IIDRISLAWTRKQRI
+691 IIDRITLAWTKKQRQ
-706 ALGLDKN
+706 ALGLDAN

>member
-1 MFKNNMSSTSEIVGK
+1 MDAVQKTLENKNNTK
-16 SNHTKKYISYILVL
+16 SIIKYSLVL
-30 FTFVI
+30 LVFI
-35 ALWLSSQNEG
+35 GALFLSTQNDG
-45 PSKFPKEVTDQF
+45 PSKFPKVVTDEF
-57 TFTAWVNDGED
+57 TFTAWVNEGED

-80 IANYIKEGYYI
+80 LANYIKAGYYF

-98 SPWLLVAALLVLPC
+98 SPWILVAAILTLPC
-112 LTAGGLRLG
+112 FIVGGLKLG
-121 LYSMF
+121 LFSCF
-126 VVYFWG
+126 VIYFWG
-132 AVGMWDESL
+132 AVGLWEASL
-141 QTLAL
+141 QTVAL

-154 VFFGVIIGV
+154 VFFGVLLGIA
-163 FCSQSDRFQNFMKPI
+163 CSQSDRFENFMKPV

-192 PAVFFFGIG
+192 PALFFFGIG

-208 TMIYAMPPII
+208 TMIYSMPPII
-218 RLTNTGIRQVPAETI
+218 RLTNTGIRQVSKETI

-242 KLQLLFKVKIPLSL
+242 KLQLLLKIKIPMSL

-284 IGGQVWLAIRNLDVG
+284 IGGQVWQAIRRLDVG

-306 CILFMAIMFDRFSI
+306 CILFMAIMFDRFSK
-320 AFSKDPETL
+320 ACSNKEDKL
-329 PQNVQKFHLLP
+329 PSNVKKFHLIP
-340 QGWERYQ
+340 QNLEKYK
-347 IARVVEKP
+347 IARILEMP
-355 LSILSYIL
+355 LDITSKIIDFICIKITNYIA
-363 NLICTKVTNS
+363 IFTS
-373 IAYVS
+373 
-378 IIIVSLF
+378 IIVSIF
-385 NKTSA
+385 NKNTA
-390 RDIGEFITKKYYLIP
+390 NDIGEFISRRFYLIP
-405 SLILLFLIS
+405 SLIALFVIS
-414 LIDSTFYE
+414 FIDSNLFEIGT
-422 FGSFPKE
+422 FPKE
-429 WKLSLRQPIANTV
+429 WKLSIRQPISNAV
-442 DSLTVN
+442 ESLTVD
-448 PGFIAFTKGLRAFV
+448 PGFIAFSKGLRGFV

-471 IFLTHI
+471 IFLTHT
-477 PWWYTMGIFVAIGYF
+477 PWWYTLAVFASIGYF

-497 FAFITFLL
+497 FAIITIIL

-527 SVALCFAIGV
+527 SVLLCFIIGV
-537 PLGIIASYNERFRN
+537 PLGIIASYSERFKN
-551 VQNVVL
+551 IQDVVL

-589 YSIPP
+589 YAIPP
-594 IIRLTSLGLTQVSG
+594 IIRLTALGLTQVSG
-608 SFSEVS
+608 TYSEVS
-614 RSFGGTLIQTLRKI
+614 RSFGGSLLQTLGKV

-680 AAGIGI
+680 AAGVGI

-691 IIDRISLAWTRKQRI
+691 IIDRISLAWTKKQRI
-706 ALGLDKN
+706 ALGLAKK

>member
-1 MFKNNMSSTSEIVGK
+1 MANTTDTVNKINYKKNIITYSIV
-16 SNHTKKYISYILVL
+16 
-30 FTFVI
+30 FFVFI
-35 ALWLSSQNEG
+35 TALWLSMQNEN
-45 PSKFPKEVTDQF
+45 PSKFPKVVTDEF

-68 YLKKNYRWITKI
+68 YLKKNYRWFTKI
-80 IANYIKEGYYI
+80 IAGYIKQGYYF
-91 LEDFLLD
+91 LEDFFID
-98 SPWLLVAALLVLPC
+98 SPWLLITALLFLPC
-112 LTAGGLRLG
+112 LIAGGLRLG
-121 LYSMF
+121 LYSLF

-132 AVGMWDESL
+132 AVGMWNESL
-141 QTLAL
+141 QTVAL
-146 MGLSVSLC
+146 MGLSVLLC
-154 VFFGVIIGV
+154 VFVGTILGIL
-163 FCSQSDRFQNFMKPI
+163 CSQSDRFENFMKPV

-192 PAVFFFGIG
+192 PALFFFGIG

-218 RLTNTGIRQVPAETI
+218 RLTNTGIRQVSKETV

-242 KLQLLFKVKIPLSL
+242 KLQLLFKIKLPMSL

-306 CILFMAIMFDRFSI
+306 CILFMAIMFDRFSMS
-320 AFSKDPETL
+320 FSKSVDPL
-329 PQNVQKFHLLP
+329 PLDVQKFYLLP
-340 QGWERYQ
+340 QKWEKYQ
-347 IARVVEKP
+347 VARIFEKP
-355 LSILSYIL
+355 LSFASYIIDF
-363 NLICTKVTNS
+363 ICIKITNAVS
-373 IAYVS
+373 YVS
-378 IIIVSLF
+378 ELIISIF
-385 NKTSA
+385 NKSTA
-390 RDIGEFITKKYYLIP
+390 NDIGEFITKRYYVIP
-405 SLILLFLIS
+405 SLIVLFLIS
-414 LIDSTFYE
+414 FVDSNIYE
-422 FGSFPKE
+422 FGTFPEE
-429 WKLSLRQPIANTV
+429 WKLSIRQPIANGV
-442 DSLTVN
+442 KALTVH
-448 PGFIAFTKGLRAFV
+448 PGFIGFTKGLRAFV
-462 YLNLLRPLD
+462 YLNLLHPLD
-471 IFLTHI
+471 VFLTHI
-477 PWWYTMGIFVAIGYF
+477 PWWFTMSIFVAIGYF

-497 FAFITFLL
+497 FAFITALL

-513 IWSQSMITLSSVLV
+513 IWTQSMITLSSVLV
-527 SVALCFAIGV
+527 SVFLCFALGV

-551 VQNVVL
+551 IQNIVL

-589 YSIPP
+589 YAIPP

-608 SFSEVS
+608 TYSEVS
-614 RSFGGTLIQTLRKI
+614 RSFGGTLLQTLSKV

-691 IIDRISLAWTRKQRI
+691 IIDRISLAWTKKQRI
-706 ALGLDKN
+706 ALGLIKN

>member
-1 MFKNNMSSTSEIVGK
+1 MSFEQTVIVDK
-16 SNHTKKYISYILVL
+16 SGSSKSVITYVAILLVFLVAL
-30 FTFVI
+30 F
-35 ALWLSSQNEG
+35 LSSQSEG
-45 PSKFPKEVTDQF
+45 PSKLPKVVTDEF

-68 YLKKNYRWITKI
+68 YLKKNYRWMTKI
-80 IANYIKEGYYI
+80 IAGYIKSGYYF
-91 LEDFLLD
+91 LEDFLID
-98 SPWLLVAALLVLPC
+98 SPWLLVASIIFLPC
-112 LTAGGLRLG
+112 LIAGGLRLG
-121 LYSMF
+121 LYSLF
-126 VVYFWG
+126 VIYFWG

-141 QTLAL
+141 QTVAL
-146 MGLSVSLC
+146 MGLSVLLC
-154 VFFGVIIGV
+154 VFFGVILGV
-163 FCSQSDRFQNFMKPI
+163 LCSQSDRFDGFMKPI

-192 PAVFFFGIG
+192 PALFFFGIG

-208 TMIYAMPPII
+208 TMIYAMPPVI
-218 RLTNTGIRQVPAETI
+218 RLTNSGIRQVSKDTI

-242 KLQLLFKVKIPLSL
+242 KLQLLFKIKIPLSL

-306 CILFMAIMFDRFSI
+306 CILFMAIMFDRFSM
-320 AFSKDPETL
+320 SLTKQKDIL
-329 PQNVQKFHLLP
+329 PSDVQHFYLLP
-340 QGWERYQ
+340 QSWEKFQ
-347 IARVVEKP
+347 VARLIEKP
-355 LSILSYIL
+355 ILYLHFAI
-363 NLICTKVTNS
+363 NLICKSVTNLIATFVKYIFS
-373 IAYVS
+373 IFNKENAEDLREFLSRRYYVIPS
-378 IIIVSLF
+378 FIVFIIISLVD
-385 NKTSA
+385 S
-390 RDIGEFITKKYYLIP
+390 YLI
-405 SLILLFLIS
+405 SIG
-414 LIDSTFYE
+414 TFPE
-422 FGSFPKE
+422 E
-429 WKLSLRQPIANTV
+429 WKLSIRQPIADGV
-442 DSLTVN
+442 KSLTIN

-471 IFLTHI
+471 TFLTHI
-477 PWWYTMGIFVAIGYF
+477 PWWYTMSVFVAIGYF
-492 TVGLR
+492 TVGLK
-497 FAFITFLL
+497 FAIITALL

-513 IWSQSMITLSSVLV
+513 IWPQSMITLSSVLV
-527 SVALCFAIGV
+527 SVVLCFAIGV
-537 PLGIIASYNERFRN
+537 PLGIIASYNQRFKE
-551 VQNVVL
+551 VLNVVL

-594 IIRLTSLGLTQVSG
+594 IIRLTALGLTQVSG
-608 SFSEVS
+608 TYSEVS
-614 RSFGGTLIQTLRKI
+614 RSFGGTLLQTLQKI

-643 TVIMAFAMQIVTPL
+643 TVVMAFAMQIVTPL

-691 IIDRISLAWTRKQRI
+691 IIDRITLAWTKKQRQ
-706 ALGLDKN
+706 ALGLEAN

>member
-1 MFKNNMSSTSEIVGK
+1 MSSEQTVVINK
-16 SNHTKKYISYILVL
+16 SNSTKSILTYSLILLV
-30 FTFVI
+30 FII
-35 ALWLSSQNEG
+35 ALFLSNQSEG
-45 PSKFPKEVTDQF
+45 PSKLPKVVTDEF

-68 YLKKNYRWITKI
+68 YLKKNYRWATKI
-80 IANYIKEGYYI
+80 IAGYIKSGYYF
-91 LEDFLLD
+91 LEDFLID
-98 SPWLLVAALLVLPC
+98 SPWLLIASIIFLPC
-112 LTAGGLRLG
+112 LIAGGLRLG
-121 LYSMF
+121 LYSLF
-126 VVYFWG
+126 VIYFWG

-141 QTLAL
+141 QTVAL
-146 MGLSVSLC
+146 MGLSVLLC
-154 VFFGVIIGV
+154 VFFGVILGV
-163 FCSQSDRFQNFMKPI
+163 LCSQSDRFDGFMKPI

-192 PAVFFFGIG
+192 PALFFFGIG

-208 TMIYAMPPII
+208 TMIYAMPPVI
-218 RLTNTGIRQVPAETI
+218 RLTNSGIRQVSKDTI

-242 KLQLLFKVKIPLSL
+242 KLQLLFKIKIPLSL

-306 CILFMAIMFDRFSI
+306 CILFMAIMFDRFSM
-320 AFSKDPETL
+320 SLTKQKDTL
-329 PQNVQKFHLLP
+329 PSDVQEFYLLP
-340 QGWERYQ
+340 QSWEKFQ
-347 IARVVEKP
+347 VARFIEKP
-355 LSILSYIL
+355 LLYLHFVVNLVCTSI
-363 NLICTKVTNS
+363 TNF
-373 IAYVS
+373 IA
-378 IIIVSLF
+378 IVFRNIFLFF
-385 NKTSA
+385 NKDFA
-390 RDIGEFITKKYYLIP
+390 EDLRDFLSKRYYIIP
-405 SLILLFLIS
+405 SFIVFLIIS
-414 LIDSTFYE
+414 LIDSYLISIGTFPE
-422 FGSFPKE
+422 E
-429 WKLSLRQPIANTV
+429 WKLSIRQPIADGV
-442 DSLTVN
+442 KSLTVN

-471 IFLTHI
+471 TFLTHI
-477 PWWYTMGIFVAIGYF
+477 PWWYTMSVFVAIGYF

-497 FAFITFLL
+497 FAVITALL

-513 IWSQSMITLSSVLV
+513 IWPQSMITLSSVLV
-527 SVALCFAIGV
+527 SVVLCFAIGV
-537 PLGIIASYNERFRN
+537 PLGIIASYNQRFKE
-551 VQNVVL
+551 VLNVVL

-589 YSIPP
+589 YAIPP
-594 IIRLTSLGLTQVSG
+594 IIRLTALGLTQVSG
-608 SFSEVS
+608 TYSEVS
-614 RSFGGTLIQTLRKI
+614 RSFGGTLFQTLKKI

-643 TVIMAFAMQIVTPL
+643 TVVMAFAMQIVTPL

-691 IIDRISLAWTRKQRI
+691 IIDRITLAWTKKQRQ
-706 ALGLDKN
+706 ALGLDAN

>member
-1 MFKNNMSSTSEIVGK
+1 MSSEQTVIVDK
-16 SNHTKKYISYILVL
+16 SGSSKSVLSYVAILLVFLVAL
-30 FTFVI
+30 F
-35 ALWLSSQNEG
+35 LSSQSEG
-45 PSKFPKEVTDQF
+45 PSKLPKVVTDEF

-68 YLKKNYRWITKI
+68 YLKKNYRWMTKI
-80 IANYIKEGYYI
+80 IAGYIKSGYYF
-91 LEDFLLD
+91 LEDFLID
-98 SPWLLVAALLVLPC
+98 SPWLLVASIIFLPC
-112 LTAGGLRLG
+112 LIAGGLRLG
-121 LYSMF
+121 LYSLF
-126 VVYFWG
+126 VIYFWG

-141 QTLAL
+141 QTVAL
-146 MGLSVSLC
+146 MGLSVLLC
-154 VFFGVIIGV
+154 VFFGVILGV
-163 FCSQSDRFQNFMKPI
+163 LCSQSDRFDGFMKPI

-192 PAVFFFGIG
+192 PALFFFGIG

-208 TMIYAMPPII
+208 TMIYAMPPVI
-218 RLTNTGIRQVPAETI
+218 RLTNSGIRQVSKDTI

-242 KLQLLFKVKIPLSL
+242 KLQLLFKIKIPLSL

-306 CILFMAIMFDRFSI
+306 CILFMAIMFDRFSM
-320 AFSKDPETL
+320 SLTKQKDIL
-329 PQNVQKFHLLP
+329 PSDVQPFYLLP
-340 QGWERYQ
+340 QSWEKFQ
-347 IARVVEKP
+347 VARLIEKP
-355 LSILSYIL
+355 ILYLHFAI
-363 NLICTKVTNS
+363 NLICKSVTNLIATFVKYIFS
-373 IAYVS
+373 IFNKENAEDLREFLSRRYYVIPS
-378 IIIVSLF
+378 FIVFIIISLVD
-385 NKTSA
+385 S
-390 RDIGEFITKKYYLIP
+390 YLI
-405 SLILLFLIS
+405 SIG
-414 LIDSTFYE
+414 TFPE
-422 FGSFPKE
+422 E
-429 WKLSLRQPIANTV
+429 WKLSIRQPIADGV
-442 DSLTVN
+442 KSLTIN

-471 IFLTHI
+471 TFLTHI
-477 PWWYTMGIFVAIGYF
+477 PWWYTMSVFVAIGYF

-497 FAFITFLL
+497 FAIITALL

-513 IWSQSMITLSSVLV
+513 IWPQSMITLSSVLV
-527 SVALCFAIGV
+527 SVVLCFAIGV
-537 PLGIIASYNERFRN
+537 PLGIIASYNQRFKE
-551 VQNVVL
+551 VLNVVL

-594 IIRLTSLGLTQVSG
+594 IIRLTALGLTQVSG
-608 SFSEVS
+608 TYSEVS
-614 RSFGGTLIQTLRKI
+614 RSFGGTLLQTLQKI

-643 TVIMAFAMQIVTPL
+643 TVVMAFAMQIVTPL

-691 IIDRISLAWTRKQRI
+691 IIDRITLAWTKKQRQ
-706 ALGLDKN
+706 ALGLEAN

>member
-1 MFKNNMSSTSEIVGK
+1 MSSEQTVIVDK
-16 SNHTKKYISYILVL
+16 SGSSKSVITYVAIILVFLVAL
-30 FTFVI
+30 F
-35 ALWLSSQNEG
+35 LSSQSEG
-45 PSKFPKEVTDQF
+45 PSKLPKVVTDEF

-68 YLKKNYRWITKI
+68 YLKKNYRWMTKI
-80 IANYIKEGYYI
+80 IAGYIKSGYYF
-91 LEDFLLD
+91 LEDFLID
-98 SPWLLVAALLVLPC
+98 SPWLLVASIIFLPC
-112 LTAGGLRLG
+112 LIAGGLRLG
-121 LYSMF
+121 LYSLF
-126 VVYFWG
+126 VIYFWG

-141 QTLAL
+141 QTVAL
-146 MGLSVSLC
+146 MGLSVLLC
-154 VFFGVIIGV
+154 VFFGVILGV
-163 FCSQSDRFQNFMKPI
+163 LCSQSDRFDGFMKPI

-192 PAVFFFGIG
+192 PALFFFGIG

-208 TMIYAMPPII
+208 TMIYAMPPVI
-218 RLTNTGIRQVPAETI
+218 RLTNSGIRQVSKDTI

-242 KLQLLFKVKIPLSL
+242 KLQLLFKIKIPLSL

-306 CILFMAIMFDRFSI
+306 CILFMAIMFDRFSM
-320 AFSKDPETL
+320 SLTKQKDIL
-329 PQNVQKFHLLP
+329 PSDVQPFYLLP
-340 QGWERYQ
+340 QSWEKFQ
-347 IARVVEKP
+347 VARLIEKP
-355 LSILSYIL
+355 ILYLHFAI
-363 NLICTKVTNS
+363 NLICKSVTNLIATFINYIFS
-373 IAYVS
+373 IFNKENAEDLREFLSRRYYVIPS
-378 IIIVSLF
+378 FIVFIIISLVD
-385 NKTSA
+385 S
-390 RDIGEFITKKYYLIP
+390 YLI
-405 SLILLFLIS
+405 SIG
-414 LIDSTFYE
+414 TFPE
-422 FGSFPKE
+422 E
-429 WKLSLRQPIANTV
+429 WKLSIRQPIADGV
-442 DSLTVN
+442 KSLTIN

-471 IFLTHI
+471 TFLTHI
-477 PWWYTMGIFVAIGYF
+477 PWWYTMSVFVAIGYF

-497 FAFITFLL
+497 FAIITALL

-513 IWSQSMITLSSVLV
+513 IWPQSMITLSSVLV
-527 SVALCFAIGV
+527 SVVLCFAIGV
-537 PLGIIASYNERFRN
+537 PLGIIASYNQRFKE
-551 VQNVVL
+551 VLNVVL

-594 IIRLTSLGLTQVSG
+594 IIRLTALGLTQVSG
-608 SFSEVS
+608 TYSEVS
-614 RSFGGTLIQTLRKI
+614 RSFGGTLLQTLNKV
-628 KFPLAVPSLV
+628 KFPLAIPSLV

-691 IIDRISLAWTRKQRI
+691 IIDRISLASTKKQRE
-706 ALGLDKN
+706 ALGL

>member
-1 MFKNNMSSTSEIVGK
+1 MATRTDLIDK
-16 SNHTKKYISYILVL
+16 SNQSKNIITYVIIGVVFLV
-30 FTFVI
+30 
-35 ALWLSSQNEG
+35 ALWLSTQSEG
-45 PSKFPKEVTDQF
+45 PSKFPKEVTDKF

-68 YLKKNYRWITKI
+68 YLKKNYRWVTKI
-80 IANYIKEGYYI
+80 IASYIKETYYF
-91 LEDFLLD
+91 LEDFLLE
-98 SPWLLVAALLVLPC
+98 SPWILIAAIIVIPC
-112 LTAGGLRLG
+112 IIAGGLRLG
-121 LYSMF
+121 IYSSF

-132 AVGMWDESL
+132 ATGMWEPSL
-141 QTLAL
+141 QTVAL
-146 MGLSVSLC
+146 MGLSVLLC
-154 VFFGVIIGV
+154 VFFGFILGV
-163 FCSQSDRFQNFMKPI
+163 LCSQSNRFENFMKPV

-192 PAVFFFGIG
+192 PALFFFGIG

-218 RLTNTGIRQVPAETI
+218 RLTNTGIRQVPAQTI

-242 KLQLLFKVKIPLSL
+242 KLQLLFKIKIPLSL

-284 IGGQVWLAIRNLDVG
+284 IGGQVWQAIRRLDVG

-306 CILFMAIMFDRFSI
+306 CILFMAIMFDRFSL
-320 AFSKDPETL
+320 AFSKDVERL
-329 PQNVQKFHLLP
+329 PSDVQRFYLLP
-340 QGWERYQ
+340 QSWEKYQ
-347 IARVVEKP
+347 IAKILEMP
-355 LSILSYIL
+355 LSFGNKILKI
-363 NLICTKVTNS
+363 ICQIVTS
-373 IAYVS
+373 AIAIVFRVLVS
-378 IIIVSLF
+378 IF
-385 NKTSA
+385 NKSTA
-390 RDIGEFITKKYYLIP
+390 ENIGEFISKRYYVIP
-405 SLILLFLIS
+405 YFLVLFLIAF
-414 LIDSTFYE
+414 IDHYFLEIGT
-422 FGSFPKE
+422 FPKE
-429 WKLSLRQPIANTV
+429 WKLSIRQPITNAV
-442 DSLTVN
+442 ESLTVN
-448 PGFIAFTKGLRAFV
+448 PGFISFAKGLRAFV

-471 IFLTHI
+471 VFLTQI
-477 PWWYTMGIFVAIGYF
+477 PWWYTLAVFSALGYV
-492 TVGLR
+492 TVGIR
-497 FAFITFLL
+497 FAIITAVL

-513 IWSQSMITLSSVLV
+513 IWTQSMITLSSVLV
-527 SVALCFAIGV
+527 SVVLCFVIGV

-551 VQNVVL
+551 IQNVVL

-579 IVSAVLATVI
+579 TVSAVLATVI

-608 SFSEVS
+608 TYSEVS
-614 RSFGGTLIQTLRKI
+614 RSFGGTLIQTLNKV
-628 KFPLAVPSLV
+628 KFPLAIPSLV

-691 IIDRISLAWTRKQRI
+691 IIDRITLAWTKKQRE
-706 ALGLDKN
+706 ALGLIS

>member
-1 MFKNNMSSTSEIVGK
+1 MF
-16 SNHTKKYISYILVL
+16 LVAL
-30 FTFVI
+30 F
-35 ALWLSSQNEG
+35 LSSQSEG
-45 PSKFPKEVTDQF
+45 PSKLPKVVTDEF

-80 IANYIKEGYYI
+80 IAGYIKSGYYF
-91 LEDFLLD
+91 LEDFLID
-98 SPWLLVAALLVLPC
+98 SPWLLVASIIFLPC
-112 LTAGGLRLG
+112 LIAGGLRLG
-121 LYSMF
+121 LYSLF
-126 VVYFWG
+126 VIYFWG

-141 QTLAL
+141 QTVAL
-146 MGLSVSLC
+146 MGLSVLLC
-154 VFFGVIIGV
+154 VFFGVILGV
-163 FCSQSDRFQNFMKPI
+163 LCSQSDRFDGFMKPI

-192 PAVFFFGIG
+192 PALFFFGIG

-208 TMIYAMPPII
+208 TMIYAMPPVI
-218 RLTNTGIRQVPAETI
+218 RLTNSGIRQVSKDTI

-242 KLQLLFKVKIPLSL
+242 KLQLLFKIKIPLSL

-306 CILFMAIMFDRFSI
+306 CILFMAIMFDRFSM
-320 AFSKDPETL
+320 SLTKQKDIL
-329 PQNVQKFHLLP
+329 PSDVQPFYLLP
-340 QGWERYQ
+340 QSWEKFQ
-347 IARVVEKP
+347 VARLIEKP
-355 LSILSYIL
+355 ILYLHFAI
-363 NLICTKVTNS
+363 NLICKSVTNFIATFVKYIFS
-373 IAYVS
+373 IFNKENAEDLREFLSRRYYVIPS
-378 IIIVSLF
+378 FIVFIIISLVD
-385 NKTSA
+385 S
-390 RDIGEFITKKYYLIP
+390 YLI
-405 SLILLFLIS
+405 SIG
-414 LIDSTFYE
+414 TFPE
-422 FGSFPKE
+422 E
-429 WKLSLRQPIANTV
+429 WKLSIRQPIADGV
-442 DSLTVN
+442 KSLTIN

-471 IFLTHI
+471 TFLTHI
-477 PWWYTMGIFVAIGYF
+477 PWWYTMSVFVAIGYF

-497 FAFITFLL
+497 FAIITALL

-513 IWSQSMITLSSVLV
+513 IWPQSMITLSSVLV
-527 SVALCFAIGV
+527 SVVLCFAIGV
-537 PLGIIASYNERFRN
+537 PLGIIASYNQRFKE
-551 VQNVVL
+551 VLNVVL

-594 IIRLTSLGLTQVSG
+594 IIRLTALGLTQVSG
-608 SFSEVS
+608 TYSEVS
-614 RSFGGTLIQTLRKI
+614 RSFGGTLLQTLQKI

-643 TVIMAFAMQIVTPL
+643 TVVMAFAMQIVTPL

-691 IIDRISLAWTRKQRI
+691 IIDRITLAWTKKQRQ
-706 ALGLDKN
+706 ALGLEAN

>member
-1 MFKNNMSSTSEIVGK
+1 MSSEQTVIVDK
-16 SNHTKKYISYILVL
+16 SGSSKNVIAYVAIILVFLVAL
-30 FTFVI
+30 F
-35 ALWLSSQNEG
+35 LSSQSEG
-45 PSKFPKEVTDQF
+45 PSKLPKVVTDEF

-68 YLKKNYRWITKI
+68 YLKKNYRWMTKI
-80 IANYIKEGYYI
+80 IAGYIKSGYYF
-91 LEDFLLD
+91 LEDFLID
-98 SPWLLVAALLVLPC
+98 SPWLLVASIIFLPC
-112 LTAGGLRLG
+112 LIAGGLRLG
-121 LYSMF
+121 LYSLF
-126 VVYFWG
+126 VIYFWG

-141 QTLAL
+141 QTVAL
-146 MGLSVSLC
+146 MGLSVLLC
-154 VFFGVIIGV
+154 VFFGVILGV
-163 FCSQSDRFQNFMKPI
+163 LCSQSDRFDGFMKPI

-192 PAVFFFGIG
+192 PALFFFGIG

-208 TMIYAMPPII
+208 TMIYAMPPVI
-218 RLTNTGIRQVPAETI
+218 RLTNSGIRQVSKDTI

-242 KLQLLFKVKIPLSL
+242 KLQLLFKIKIPLSL

-306 CILFMAIMFDRFSI
+306 CILFMAIMFDRFSM
-320 AFSKDPETL
+320 SLTKQKDIL
-329 PQNVQKFHLLP
+329 PSDVQPFYLLP
-340 QGWERYQ
+340 QSWEKFQ
-347 IARVVEKP
+347 VARLIEKP
-355 LSILSYIL
+355 ILYLHFAI
-363 NLICTKVTNS
+363 NLICKSVTNLIATFVKYIFS
-373 IAYVS
+373 IFNKENAEDLREFLSRRYYVIPS
-378 IIIVSLF
+378 FIVFIIISLVD
-385 NKTSA
+385 S
-390 RDIGEFITKKYYLIP
+390 YLI
-405 SLILLFLIS
+405 SIG
-414 LIDSTFYE
+414 TFPE
-422 FGSFPKE
+422 E
-429 WKLSLRQPIANTV
+429 WKLSIRQPIADGV
-442 DSLTVN
+442 KSLTIN

-471 IFLTHI
+471 TFLTHI
-477 PWWYTMGIFVAIGYF
+477 PWWYTMSVFVAIGYF

-497 FAFITFLL
+497 FAIITALL

-513 IWSQSMITLSSVLV
+513 IWPQSMITLSSVLV
-527 SVALCFAIGV
+527 SVVLCFAIGV
-537 PLGIIASYNERFRN
+537 PLGIIASYNQRFKE
-551 VQNVVL
+551 VLNVVL

-594 IIRLTSLGLTQVSG
+594 IIRLTALGLTQVSG
-608 SFSEVS
+608 TYSEVS
-614 RSFGGTLIQTLRKI
+614 RSFGGTLLQTLQKI
-628 KFPLAVPSLV
+628 KFPLAIPSLV

-643 TVIMAFAMQIVTPL
+643 TVVMAFAMQIVTPL

-691 IIDRISLAWTRKQRI
+691 IIDRITLAWTKKQRQ
-706 ALGLDKN
+706 ALGLEAN

>member
-1 MFKNNMSSTSEIVGK
+1 MSSEVTIIEEK
-16 SNHTKKYISYILVL
+16 SNNSKNIITYSAILI
-30 FTFVI
+30 TFLI
-35 ALWLSSQNEG
+35 ALWLSFQSEG
-45 PSKFPKEVTDQF
+45 PSKMPKVVTDEF

-68 YLKKNYRWITKI
+68 YLKKNYRWFTKI
-80 IANYIKEGYYI
+80 IAGYIKNGYYF
-91 LEDFLLD
+91 LEDFLID
-98 SPWLLVAALLVLPC
+98 SPWLLVAAIIFLPC
-112 LTAGGLRLG
+112 LIAGGLRLG
-121 LYSMF
+121 LYSLF
-126 VVYFWG
+126 VIYFWG
-132 AVGMWDESL
+132 GTGMWDESM

-146 MGLSVSLC
+146 MGLSVLLC
-154 VFFGVIIGV
+154 VVVGVTLGV
-163 FCSQSDRFQNFMKPI
+163 MCSQSDRFDNFMKPI

-192 PAVFFFGIG
+192 PALFFFGIG

-218 RLTNTGIRQVPAETI
+218 RLTNTGIRQVPEQTI

-242 KLQLLFKVKIPLSL
+242 KLQLLFKIKIPLSL

-306 CILFMAIMFDRFSI
+306 CILFMAIMFDRFGL
-320 AFSKDPETL
+320 ALSKTKETL
-329 PQNVQKFHLLP
+329 PSDVQKFYLLP
-340 QGWERYQ
+340 QSWEKYT
-347 IARVVEKP
+347 IAKIIEKP
-355 LSILSYIL
+355 LEFLSGLVNFVCI
-363 NLICTKVTNS
+363 NITKY
-373 IAYVS
+373 IAY
-378 IIIVSLF
+378 IFEFLISLF
-385 NKTSA
+385 NKDTA
-390 RDIGEFITKKYYLIP
+390 KDIGELLSKRYYVIP
-405 SLILLFLIS
+405 SFIIFFLIS
-414 LIDSTFYE
+414 FIDSSLFKIGTFPE
-422 FGSFPKE
+422 D
-429 WKLSLRQPIANTV
+429 WKLSIRQPIADGV
-442 DSLTVN
+442 KSLTVN
-448 PGFIAFTKGLRAFV
+448 PGFIAFTKGLRAFI

-471 IFLTHI
+471 TFLTHI
-477 PWWYTMGIFVAIGYF
+477 PWWYTTGIFVAIGYF

-497 FAFITFLL
+497 FAFVTLLL
-505 LLFIGACG
+505 LLFIGANG
-513 IWSQSMITLSSVLV
+513 IWPQAMITLSSVLV
-527 SVALCFAIGV
+527 SVILCFAIGV

-579 IVSAVLATVI
+579 TVSAVLATVI

-608 SFSEVS
+608 TYSEVS
-614 RSFGGTLIQTLRKI
+614 RSFGGTLLQTLNKI

-638 IGFNQ
+638 VGFNQ

-691 IIDRISLAWTRKQRI
+691 IIDRISLAWTKKQRI
-706 ALGLDKN
+706 ALGLIKN

>member
-1 MFKNNMSSTSEIVGK
+1 MSSEQTVIVDK
-16 SNHTKKYISYILVL
+16 SGSSKSVITYVAIILVFLVAL
-30 FTFVI
+30 F
-35 ALWLSSQNEG
+35 LSSQSEG
-45 PSKFPKEVTDQF
+45 PSKLPKVVTDEF

-68 YLKKNYRWITKI
+68 YLKKNYRWMTKI
-80 IANYIKEGYYI
+80 IAGYIKSGYYF
-91 LEDFLLD
+91 LEDFLID
-98 SPWLLVAALLVLPC
+98 SPWLLVASIIFLPC
-112 LTAGGLRLG
+112 LIAGGLRLG
-121 LYSMF
+121 LYSLF
-126 VVYFWG
+126 VIYFWG

-141 QTLAL
+141 QTVAL
-146 MGLSVSLC
+146 MGLSVLLC
-154 VFFGVIIGV
+154 VFFGVILGV
-163 FCSQSDRFQNFMKPI
+163 LCSQSDRFDGFMKPI

-192 PAVFFFGIG
+192 PALFFFGIG

-208 TMIYAMPPII
+208 TMIYAMPPVI
-218 RLTNTGIRQVPAETI
+218 RLTNSGIRQVSKDTI

-242 KLQLLFKVKIPLSL
+242 KLQLLFKIKIPLSL

-306 CILFMAIMFDRFSI
+306 CILFMAIMFDRFSM
-320 AFSKDPETL
+320 SLTKQKDIL
-329 PQNVQKFHLLP
+329 PSDVQPFYLLP
-340 QGWERYQ
+340 QSWEKFQ
-347 IARVVEKP
+347 VARLIEKP
-355 LSILSYIL
+355 ILYLHFAI
-363 NLICTKVTNS
+363 NLICKSVTNL
-373 IAYVS
+373 IAAFVKY
-378 IIIVSLF
+378 IFSLF
-385 NKTSA
+385 NKENA
-390 RDIGEFITKKYYLIP
+390 EDLREFLSRRYYVIPSFIVFIIISLVDSYLI
-405 SLILLFLIS
+405 SIG
-414 LIDSTFYE
+414 TFPE
-422 FGSFPKE
+422 E
-429 WKLSLRQPIANTV
+429 WKLSIRQPIADGV
-442 DSLTVN
+442 KSLTIN

-471 IFLTHI
+471 TFLTHI
-477 PWWYTMGIFVAIGYF
+477 PWWYTMSVFVAIGYF

-497 FAFITFLL
+497 FAIITALL

-513 IWSQSMITLSSVLV
+513 IWPQSMITLSSVLV
-527 SVALCFAIGV
+527 SVVLCFAIGV
-537 PLGIIASYNERFRN
+537 PLGIIASYNQRFKE
-551 VQNVVL
+551 VLNVVL

-594 IIRLTSLGLTQVSG
+594 IIRLTALGLTQVSG
-608 SFSEVS
+608 TYSEVS
-614 RSFGGTLIQTLRKI
+614 RSFGGTLIQTLQKI

-643 TVIMAFAMQIVTPL
+643 TVVMAFAMQIVTPL

-691 IIDRISLAWTRKQRI
+691 IIDRITLAWTKKQRQ
-706 ALGLDKN
+706 ALGLEAN

>member
-1 MFKNNMSSTSEIVGK
+1 MNVKTLINNK
-16 SNHTKKYISYILVL
+16 SITNIYITPSLI
-30 FTFVI
+30 FFGIII
-35 ALWLSSQNEG
+35 ALILSSQNDEA
-45 PSKFPKEVTDQF
+45 SVFPKYISDQF
-57 TFTAWVNDGED
+57 TFTAWVNEGED
-68 YLKKNYRWITKI
+68 YLRKNFRWFTKI
-80 IANYIKEGYYI
+80 IANYIKNGYYFI
-91 LEDFLLD
+91 EDFLID
-98 SPWLLVAALLVLPC
+98 SPWILVAAIIFLPC
-112 LTAGGLRLG
+112 LVAGGLKLG
-121 LYSMF
+121 IYSLF
-126 VVYFWG
+126 TIYFWG
-132 AVGMWDESL
+132 AVGMWNESL
-141 QTLAL
+141 QTVGL
-146 MGLSVSLC
+146 MGLSVALC
-154 VFFGVIIGV
+154 VFFGVIIGTL
-163 FCSQSDRFQNFMKPI
+163 CSQSNRFLNFMSPI

-218 RLTNTGIRQVPAETI
+218 RLTNSGIRQVPNETI

-242 KLQLLFKVKIPLSL
+242 KLQLLFKIKIPLSL

-306 CILFMAIMFDRFSI
+306 CILFMAIMFDRFSS
-320 AFSKDPETL
+320 AFSKTPKTL
-329 PQNVQKFHLLP
+329 PTNIQKFYLLP
-340 QGWERYQ
+340 QSWEKFQ
-347 IARVVEKP
+347 LARILEKP
-355 LSILSYIL
+355 FLVSHSFINYVCKTITNLLANILRLILS
-363 NLICTKVTNS
+363 V
-373 IAYVS
+373 
-378 IIIVSLF
+378 F
-385 NKTSA
+385 NKETA
-390 RDIGEFITKKYYLIP
+390 NDIGEFVSKRFYLIP
-405 SLILLFLIS
+405 SFIVFFIIS
-414 LIDSTFYE
+414 FIDSSISE
-422 FGSFPKE
+422 IGSFPKE
-429 WKLSLRQPIANTV
+429 WKLSIRQPIANGV
-442 DSLTVN
+442 DALTVN
-448 PGFIAFTKGLRAFV
+448 PDFISFTKGLRGFV

-477 PWWYTMGIFVAIGYF
+477 PWWYTMGVFTLIGYF

-497 FAFITFLL
+497 FAFTTALL

-513 IWSQSMITLSSVLV
+513 IWTHSMITLSSVLV

-551 VQNVVL
+551 IQNVVL

-594 IIRLTSLGLTQVSG
+594 IIRLTSLGLTQVS
-608 SFSEVS
+608 SSYSEVS
-614 RSFGGTLIQTLRKI
+614 RSFGGTLIQTLNKV
-628 KFPLAVPSLV
+628 KFPLAIPSLV

-643 TVIMAFAMQIVTPL
+643 TVILAFAMQIVTPL

-680 AAGIGI
+680 AAGIAI

-691 IIDRISLAWTRKQRI
+691 IIDRITLAWTKKQRI
-706 ALGLDKN
+706 ALGLLKN